1 MGRGLVRESPWG
13 ARAWHWRRLPQ
24 RFCHGEEIGT
34 STLPHEVVRHSVAH
48 NGSERLSFQL
58 CGATD
63 SLRAPF
69 GVDDDSKYGNKPS
82 LSIELPTEQLAFIQD
97 GIEAVVKAAAVTY
110 KATWFRGIKP
120 LPSDDAVRDSFSSR
134 IKTDDSG
141 KYPPSLK
148 VNVCL
153 VSGPKHVLVHS
164 TTRVADGRISQPLR
178 DSVYSVVRGSHVL
191 PMLRTAGGVWIS
203 INTKKKT
210 FAYGLVFE
218 ACELLVVEESEGGGC
233 SMNFE
238 GVEVASSDTEEAE
251 SAVDA

>member
-1 MGRGLVRESPWG
+1 MSTTHIAKRLKTSAAPLLYSNVDLSRLSIG
-13 ARAWHWRRLPQ
+13 ANPV
-24 RFCHGEEIGT
+24 GNEIKHAT
-34 STLPHEVVRHSVAH
+34 VTY

-69 GVDDDSKYGNKPS
+69 GVDDGSKYGNKPS

-164 TTRVADGRISQPLR
+164 TTHAWPMGG
-178 DSVYSVVRGSHVL
+178 SVNPSVTRCIQL
-191 PMLRTAGGVWIS
+191 
-203 INTKKKT
+203 
-210 FAYGLVFE
+210 
-218 ACELLVVEESEGGGC
+218 
-233 SMNFE
+233 
-238 GVEVASSDTEEAE
+238 
-251 SAVDA
+251 SAVATSSQCYAPPEASGFP